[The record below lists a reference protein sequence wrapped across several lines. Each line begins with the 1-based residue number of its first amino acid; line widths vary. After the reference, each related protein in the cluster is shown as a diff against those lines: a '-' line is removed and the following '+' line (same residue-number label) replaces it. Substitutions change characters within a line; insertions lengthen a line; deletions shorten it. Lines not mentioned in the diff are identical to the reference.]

1 MIELNGKHILVEGA
15 SSGIGRATAIVLSN
29 CGAKLSLVAR
39 REDALRETLESL
51 TGEGHSIYP
60 FDLKKTNEIG
70 EMISQLVRTN
80 GPVDGLAYCA
90 GVSTNRPLSMY
101 TYEKIHDVMLIN
113 FYAYYETIRILS
125 KKGNFN
131 PGASFVAISST
142 ASVKG
147 SPAQSAYAASKAAI
161 DASMRCMAKEL
172 SGKGIRL
179 NTVMPSM
186 VRTAMFEKFSDRS
199 GSVGNYNA
207 MIAERQYLGIGEP
220 TDVANAIAF
229 LLSNESRFITGIQ
242 LPVDGGY
249 TSC

>member
-1 MIELNGKHILVEGA
+1 MIDLTGKHILVTGA

-39 REDALRETLESL
+39 REEALKETVGQLANND
-51 TGEGHSIYP
+51 HSFFS
-60 FDLKKTNEIG
+60 FDLKNTEGIVSLVSQIVG
-70 EMISQLVRTN
+70 ES
-80 GPVDGLAYCA
+80 GSVDGLAYCA
-90 GVSTNRPLSMY
+90 GVSTNRPLTMY
-101 TYEKIHDVMLIN
+101 SYEKLHDVMLIN
-113 FYAYYETIRILS
+113 FYGYFETIRVLS

-147 SPAQSAYAASKAAI
+147 SPAQTAYAASKAAM

-179 NTVMPSM
+179 NNVMPSM
-186 VRTAMFEKFSDRS
+186 VRTEMFEKYSARS
-199 GSVGNYNA
+199 GSVGNNNA

-229 LLSNESRFITGIQ
+229 LLSDESRFITGIQ